1 MNEKKIHLTRVLLY
15 LLLTPTLW
23 GCTQSE
29 PNPLGP
35 EAVGLRG
42 VYFDNQNFTGKQ
54 VTRTDGSINFNW
66 GEGSP
71 ITGIVADTFSVR
83 WTGSI
88 APRYSQ
94 LYTFIVNADDGV
106 RLWVNGVKLIED
118 WDYTPYTRYGKL
130 RLEANKRYAIKLEY
144 NEGVVGASIRLE
156 WQSASQQ
163 REVISSQ
170 LSTASGL
177 STGLSE
183 NARLR
188 DLAHARGIAIGGAL
202 LPQPLAN
209 EAKYRDTAKRE
220 FNFLSPENNFMI
232 TTTQSGSDP
241 FNLIPH
247 LTDLDNQINFAR
259 ENASQVQAF
268 HLVWYLESVWATW
281 LNDLPENERW
291 FLIQKRIRDLMI
303 RYRGKVKTYNVV
315 NEAFDEEGRVR
326 KGPFYFDGELKENW
340 LSPLGY
346 GYIEYAFKEAR
357 KADPTAK
364 LYYNDY
370 GLESDG
376 PKWDVVL
383 NMVKD
388 FKTRNVPIDG
398 VGFQFHLSLNYGLP
412 DPLVVTNHFRE
423 LHELGLQVRM
433 TEFDL
438 GIEGAAG
445 TESQRL
451 AQQARAYKTYLNV
464 CLAAP
469 NCTAFHMWGFTDKH
483 SWLTEPGW
491 GGSPANKPLIF
502 DTNYQPKPSYYGLK
516 DALLGR

>member
-1 MNEKKIHLTRVLLY
+1 
-15 LLLTPTLW
+15 
-23 GCTQSE
+23 
-29 PNPLGP
+29 
-35 EAVGLRG
+35 
-42 VYFDNQNFTGKQ
+42 
-54 VTRTDGSINFNW
+54 
-66 GEGSP
+66 
-71 ITGIVADTFSVR
+71 
-83 WTGSI
+83 
-88 APRYSQ
+88 
-94 LYTFIVNADDGV
+94 
-106 RLWVNGVKLIED
+106 
-118 WDYTPYTRYGKL
+118 
-130 RLEANKRYAIKLEY
+130 
-144 NEGVVGASIRLE
+144 
-156 WQSASQQ
+156 
-163 REVISSQ
+163 
-170 LSTASGL
+170 
-177 STGLSE
+177 
-183 NARLR
+183 
-188 DLAHARGIAIGGAL
+188 
-202 LPQPLAN
+202 
-209 EAKYRDTAKRE
+209 
-220 FNFLSPENNFMI
+220 
-232 TTTQSGSDP
+232 
-241 FNLIPH
+241 
-247 LTDLDNQINFAR
+247 
-259 ENASQVQAF
+259 
-268 HLVWYLESVWATW
+268 
-281 LNDLPENERW
+281 
-291 FLIQKRIRDLMI
+291 MI

-412 DPLVVTNHFRE
+412 DPLVVANHFRE